1 MICVNVSH
9 ALKSQ
14 PRCDRRES
22 PWEHATYERTAQFDV
37 FHAIEIGGDNAAMTA
52 RLPDSPPAQLTPWQA
67 SLDLRFARRQGEHT
81 GTILAASRHEG
92 PLRIQK
98 ALFPEGR
105 EICHAIV
112 LHPPAGICGGDHL
125 HIDIGVGA
133 EAQALLTTPGAGKWY
148 RSAAP
153 RYPLAEQVVNLK
165 VSRGG
170 TAEWLPQESIVFAG
184 AQARMQTTVELEAG
198 ARYIG
203 IEMLCLG
210 RRASGE
216 TFSRGALQ
224 LATDIHLDGVPLW
237 RERGRIEG
245 GSTLLDSPI
254 GLAGFSVC
262 STIIAAGA
270 DVDAESLAACRQ
282 AVSVEAGAQYGVT
295 AMPNLFVG
303 RYLGHSSEAARA
315 WFVELWHALRPV
327 FIGRDMVVPRIWNT

>member
-1 MICVNVSH
+1 MRHCS
-9 ALKSQ
+9 LFYTPLQ
-14 PRCDRRES
+14 DRQ
-22 PWEHATYERTAQFDV
+22 AAQFDV
-37 FHAIEIGGDNAAMTA
+37 FRVCPVCADNGAMTA
-52 RLPDSPPAQLTPWQA
+52 RLPESMSVESMPWQA
-67 SLDLRFARRQGEHT
+67 NLALRFAEREG

-92 PLRIQK
+92 PLPIQK
-98 ALFPEGR
+98 ALYPEGR
-105 EICHAIV
+105 DICHAIV

-125 HIDIGVGA
+125 HIDVEVGA
-133 EAQALLTTPGAGKWY
+133 DAQALLTTPGAGKWY
-148 RSAAP
+148 RSAGA
-153 RYPLAEQVVNLK
+153 LAEQIVNLK

-184 AQARMQTTVELEAG
+184 AQARMRTTVELEAG

-203 IEMLCLG
+203 VETLCLG

-224 LATDIHLDGVPLW
+224 LATDIRLDGVPLW

-245 GSTLLDSPI
+245 GSALLDSPV

-262 STIIAAGA
+262 STVIAAGA
-270 DVDAESLAACRQ
+270 DVGAETLAACRQ
-282 AVSVEAGAQYGVT
+282 ATPVEAGAQWGVT

-303 RYLGHSSEAARA
+303 RYVGHSSEAARA
-315 WFVELWHALRPV
+315 WFVELWRALRPA

>member
-1 MICVNVSH
+1 
-9 ALKSQ
+9 
-14 PRCDRRES
+14 
-22 PWEHATYERTAQFDV
+22 
-37 FHAIEIGGDNAAMTA
+37 MTA
-52 RLPDSPPAQLTPWQA
+52 RLPDPTPPPSMPWQA
-67 SLDLRFARRQGEHT
+67 NLALRFARRGD

-98 ALFPEGR
+98 ALYPEGR
-105 EICHAIV
+105 DICHAIV
-112 LHPPAGICGGDHL
+112 LHPPAGICGGDRL
-125 HIDIGVGA
+125 HIDVEVGA

-148 RSAAP
+148 RSAGA
-153 RYPLAEQVVNLK
+153 LAEQIVNLK

-184 AQARMQTTVELEAG
+184 AQARMRTTVELEAG

-203 IEMLCLG
+203 VETLCLG

-216 TFSRGALQ
+216 TFSRGTLQ
-224 LATDIHLDGVPLW
+224 LATDIRLDGKPLW

-245 GSTLLDSPI
+245 GSALLDSPI

-262 STIIAAGA
+262 STVIAAGA
-270 DVDAESLAACRQ
+270 DVDAGTLAACRQ
-282 AVSVEAGAQYGVT
+282 ATPVEAGAQFGVS
-295 AMPNLFVG
+295 AMPQLFVG

-315 WFVELWHALRPV
+315 WFVELWRALRPA

>member
-1 MICVNVSH
+1 
-9 ALKSQ
+9 
-14 PRCDRRES
+14 
-22 PWEHATYERTAQFDV
+22 
-37 FHAIEIGGDNAAMTA
+37 MTA
-52 RLPDSPPAQLTPWQA
+52 RLPDPPTPSMPWQA
-67 SLDLRFARRQGEHT
+67 NLELRFARRDG

-105 EICHAIV
+105 DICHAIV

-125 HIDIGVGA
+125 HIDVEFGA

-148 RSAAP
+148 RSAGAM
-153 RYPLAEQVVNLK
+153 AEQIVNLK

-170 TAEWLPQESIVFAG
+170 TAEWLPQESIVFDA
-184 AQARMQTTVELEAG
+184 AQARMRTNIDLEEG

-203 IEMLCLG
+203 VETLCLG

-216 TFSRGALQ
+216 SFSRGQVQ
-224 LATDIHLDGVPLW
+224 LATDIRLDDKLLW

-245 GSTLLDSPI
+245 GSALLDSPI

-262 STIIAAGA
+262 STVIAAGT
-270 DVDAESLAACRQ
+270 DVDAETLAACRQ
-282 AVSVEAGAQYGVT
+282 ATPVEAGAQYGIT

-315 WFVELWHALRPV
+315 WFVELWRALRPA